1 MPGRRLLKI
10 YLLKKPLDKIKGLC
24 YYNRAKGEGIDK
36 MANAKAER
44 LMKALGCTEEEALDI
59 IQYDRLVDQGK
70 PTPYDLTEEQKKVEK
85 AMKNSDIHAKSE
97 QRVAKPKENPKK
109 EGIITAFAEFLE
121 GFGAESVIITN
132 KTREITFKIGEDD
145 YKLAL
150 TATRKKK

>member
-1 MPGRRLLKI
+1 
-10 YLLKKPLDKIKGLC
+10 
-24 YYNRAKGEGIDK
+24 

-44 LMKALGCTEEEALDI
+44 LMKTLGCTEEEALDI

-70 PTPYDLTEEQKKVEK
+70 PTRYDLTEEQKKVEK

-121 GFGAESVIITN
+121 GCAVYRNGLRIAESVTN
-132 KTREITFKIGEDD
+132 KVD
-145 YKLAL
+145 YVNTEVDER
-150 TATRKKK
+150 TAA

>member
-1 MPGRRLLKI
+1 
-10 YLLKKPLDKIKGLC
+10 
-24 YYNRAKGEGIDK
+24 

-97 QRVAKPKENPKK
+97 QRVVKPKENPKK
-109 EGIITAFAEFLE
+109 EGIIAAFAEFLE

>member
-1 MPGRRLLKI
+1 
-10 YLLKKPLDKIKGLC
+10 
-24 YYNRAKGEGIDK
+24 

-44 LMKALGCTEEEALDI
+44 LMKALGCTEAEAMDI

-97 QRVAKPKENPKK
+97 QKVAKPKENPKK
-109 EGIITAFAEFLE
+109 EGIISAFAEFLE
-121 GFGAESVIITN
+121 SFGAETVIITN